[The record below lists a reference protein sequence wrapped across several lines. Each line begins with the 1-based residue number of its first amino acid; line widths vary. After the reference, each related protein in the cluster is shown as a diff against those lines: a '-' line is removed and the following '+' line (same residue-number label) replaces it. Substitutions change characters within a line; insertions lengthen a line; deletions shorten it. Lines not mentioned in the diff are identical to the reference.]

1 VQPHTAT
8 ASPIGLDGIAPLAKM
23 VEVAEHAADADVQCT
38 GEVGY
43 RDPGAVAEDA
53 GEEIQSFDA
62 VHGAAIE

>member
-1 VQPHTAT
+1 
-8 ASPIGLDGIAPLAKM
+8 M